1 MTVVQPIYTL
11 YPFLEGKTRNSDAL
25 DQSLLESV
33 LQKAAE
39 SREVQKNY
47 FERYA
52 STIVAAARAI
62 AQVYQNGGKLLVV
75 GNGGSSCDAA
85 HIAVEFVHPIGVG
98 RPSLEAI
105 DLTADTTALTAISND
120 FPLYNVFFILE
131 FTFL

>member
-52 STIVAAARAI
+52 ST
-62 AQVYQNGGKLLVV
+62 
-75 GNGGSSCDAA
+75 GGSSCDAA

-131 FTFL
+131 FTFR